1 MKLRCSFNLFHS
13 ICIGCSVVQEAP
25 LIQAQSVGHCR
36 GLKPCACHLST
47 ASCPSYNVTSFS
59 QGD

>member
-1 MKLRCSFNLFHS
+1 MKWRCSFNLSHS

-25 LIQAQSVGHCR
+25 LIQAQSVSHCR
-36 GLKPCACHLST
+36 GLKPCACHLSM
-47 ASCPSYNVTSFS
+47 ASRPSYNVPSIS